1 MQFKCRIYNLRVVG
15 SNPAPTTFFFT
26 FFFFFCLFLHLEM
39 VLGQIYPPCT
49 YTPLFFIIL
58 IILKLYKTFIYI
70 YHCLLFLVYILLTQ
84 HHPPTPNLAT
94 PSPTPTPRHVVQR
107 ILFLMSM
114 FFRCLSALVWL
125 CATQCTTFSPD
136 CISPLFNI
144 RCVFDDKILKDD
156 FCQFFI
162 KI

>member
-1 MQFKCRIYNLRVVG
+1 MSPNVICQLTKLIKILDEESLGPVVVQH
-15 SNPAPTTFFFT
+15 SR
-26 FFFFFCLFLHLEM
+26 
-39 VLGQIYPPCT
+39 LG
-49 YTPLFFIIL
+49 
-58 IILKLYKTFIYI
+58 
-70 YHCLLFLVYILLTQ
+70 LV
-84 HHPPTPNLAT
+84 A
-94 PSPTPTPRHVVQR
+94 RHVVQR